1 MQGAWP
7 VISYKALPGSPPP
20 FAQME
25 PGSWR
30 LGGEL
35 VLPTLGNTE
44 VERGAPRVAR
54 TGLSKTQSL
63 IAQTPTISG
72 FKSPTFLILLCLS
85 VHVFIHQFPYYWC
98 HEHKNLFNSHGGCN
112 IFRTKYKAVW
122 LPTSLSLFWQVDA
135 HFLLHPPLQATLCSQ
150 EGQKENT
157 FLMFCHDH

>member
-72 FKSPTFLILLCLS
+72 FKSPTILIMLCLP
-85 VHVFIHQFPYYWC
+85 VQVFIHQYP
-98 HEHKNLFNSHGGCN
+98 
-112 IFRTKYKAVW
+112 
-122 LPTSLSLFWQVDA
+122 
-135 HFLLHPPLQATLCSQ
+135 
-150 EGQKENT
+150 
-157 FLMFCHDH
+157 